1 VNETADV
8 TPPPASRWQ
17 SRWEIEEPGEAPL
30 PTGPGVTGWTGITL
44 AVAALLGAMWIF
56 IPPPSYFFLRLAV
69 AAPELCAWL
78 GVVALLGII
87 FALRS
92 ASRSRLAQLGAL
104 IGLIALG
111 LAESIFFRLSAT
123 IHELDGQSGVMIR
136 EPAAP
141 LRAAPVSALDLF
153 RGISTN
159 DARVDRG
166 LTFVSRNG
174 RALTLDVYRPQ
185 KPGRFPVV
193 VQIHGGSWQNGA
205 PEDHSN
211 FAEWLTN
218 AGYVV
223 FSIDYRRAPET
234 RWPGQLADVDT
245 ALAWINA
252 HSNEYEADTTRVV
265 LLGRSAGGQ
274 LALLAAYA
282 KQRPGVR
289 GVISFYGPIDLPTSY
304 RDPPRPDPLNVQSI
318 MDEYI
323 GGGPGKFPREY
334 ADASPMSYATADRG
348 RSLPPTLLIYGG
360 RDNVV
365 EAKYARVFAE
375 RLNESG
381 TPAAYLEI
389 PWAEHG
395 FDEVFDGVSSQLS
408 LYYTERFLAWA
419 MR

>member
-1 VNETADV
+1 MKRR
-8 TPPPASRWQ
+8 S
-17 SRWEIEEPGEAPL
+17 S
-30 PTGPGVTGWTGITL
+30 TGPGATGWTGL
-44 AVAALLGAMWIF
+44 ALGIIALFGAAWIF
-56 IPPPSYFFLRLAV
+56 LPPPTYFFLRFAV
-69 AAPELCAWL
+69 AAPELCAWI
-78 GVVALLGII
+78 GVLALVGIV
-87 FALRS
+87 FALGS
-92 ASRSRLAQLGAL
+92 ASRSRVSRSWPSSSVLSRSE
-104 IGLIALG
+104 
-111 LAESIFFRLSAT
+111 LAESVFFRLGAT
-123 IHELDGQSGVMIR
+123 IHDLDAQSGVMIR

-153 RGISTN
+153 RGVPTN
-159 DARVDRG
+159 EARIDRG

-185 KPGRFPVV
+185 KPGRFPVI
-193 VQIHGGSWQNGA
+193 VQIHGGSWQSGA
-205 PEDHSN
+205 PEDHSD

-234 RWPGQLADVDT
+234 RWPAQLADVDT

-252 HSNEYEADTTRVV
+252 HSSEYEADTTRIV

-274 LALLAAYA
+274 LALLSAYS

-289 GVISFYGPIDLPTSY
+289 GVISIYGPIDLVASY
-304 RDPPRPDPLNVQSI
+304 REP
-318 MDEYI
+318 
-323 GGGPGKFPREY
+323 
-334 ADASPMSYATADRG
+334 AASRSAGHSVDRG
-348 RSLPPTLLIYGG
+348 RLHRRAARQVHQSVRRRVADVLRDLRPRHSLPPTLLIYGG

-365 EAKYARVFAE
+365 EPKYARLFAE
-375 RLNESG
+375 KLNESG
-381 TPAAYLEI
+381 TSAAYLEI

-395 FDEVFDGVSSQLS
+395 FDEVFSGVSSQLS